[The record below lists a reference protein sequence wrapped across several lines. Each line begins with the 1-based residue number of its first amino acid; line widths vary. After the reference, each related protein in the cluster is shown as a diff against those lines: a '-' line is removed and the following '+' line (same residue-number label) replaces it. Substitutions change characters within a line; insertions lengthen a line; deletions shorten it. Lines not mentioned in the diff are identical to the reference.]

1 MMRLLGALLVV
12 CARGLAPTERLGLV
26 PMTERPTAELW
37 ALLDAPQASTA
48 DGALEALAARGAA
61 TKWRSAELQPRY
73 AVSTT
78 QLETTTRCRGDI
90 ADAVGVLGG

>member
-1 MMRLLGALLVV
+1 MLLLVLL
-12 CARGLAPTERLGLV
+12 AGASGLAPTERLGLV
-26 PMTERPTAELW
+26 PMTERSTAELW
-37 ALLDAPQASTA
+37 RLLDAPQASTA
-48 DGALEALAARGAA
+48 DNALEALAERGAA

-73 AVSTT
+73 VVSTT